1 MGSLVLVP
9 TPIHDPLPLEP
20 EALALL
26 QKIALD
32 PDWTLLVE
40 ELKTARTRWLRWG
53 LTREAIARFVT
64 LNEHDQADSAKTVL
78 DSLRN
83 GGSAVLISDCGLPA
97 FCDPG
102 RILIDA
108 CHREG
113 IRVTSTPFPNSIA
126 LAVALSGFPH
136 EQFFFAGFLPAD
148 SAGRKQALDRLSR
161 IEEPI
166 VLMDTPYRFRA
177 LLEDIAKS
185 RLQGRQAFI
194 ATELNSREERLFRG
208 FLPDLLKKTG
218 GIEKPEFV
226 LVLNATQ
233 AGRRN

>member
-1 MGSLVLVP
+1 MGSLILIP

-26 QKIALD
+26 QKVALD
-32 PDWTLLVE
+32 PEWTLLVE

-53 LTREAIARFVT
+53 LPREAIARFVT
-64 LNEHDQADSAKTVL
+64 LNEHDQADSAKSVL
-78 DSLRN
+78 ESLKK

-113 IRVTSTPFPNSIA
+113 LRVSSTPFPNSVA

-148 SAGRKQALDRLSR
+148 STGRKQALERLSR
-161 IEEPI
+161 IEETLVI
-166 VLMDTPYRFRA
+166 MDTPYRFRA
-177 LLEDIAKS
+177 LLEDIARSK
-185 RLQGRQAFI
+185 LQNRQAFV
-194 ATELNSREERLFRG
+194 ATGLNAPSERLFRG
-208 FLPDLLKKTG
+208 SLSELLVKTG
-218 GIEKPEFV
+218 ELTKPEFV
-226 LVLNATQ
+226 LVLNAHQT
-233 AGRRN
+233 GRRN

>member
-53 LTREAIARFVT
+53 LPREAIARFVT
-64 LNEHDQADSAKTVL
+64 LNEHDQADSTRKVL
-78 DSLRN
+78 ESLKK

-102 RILIDA
+102 RVLIDA
-108 CHREG
+108 CHQAG
-113 IRVTSTPFPNSIA
+113 VRVTSTPFPNSIA

-148 SAGRKQALDRLSR
+148 SAGRKLALDRLSR
-161 IEEPI
+161 IEETL
-166 VLMDTPYRFRA
+166 VMMDTPYRFRA

-185 RLQGRQAFI
+185 KLQNRLVFI
-194 ATELNSREERLFRG
+194 ATGLNSPAERLFRG
-208 FLPDLLKKTG
+208 SPADLLAKTG
-218 GIEKPEFV
+218 EVEKPEFV
-226 LVLNATQ
+226 MVLRVHQT
-233 AGRRN
+233 GRRN